1 MVVSFGRDTE
11 ETERRLLIFPKA
23 AVLMGRA
30 ITMAWRR
37 VMSARE
43 HASGALP
50 PSPSEKTAVPI
61 DSACGTTA
69 RRALEWLNVGAAL
82 IDDSRRLTAF
92 ARPPSVSLRAG
103 APAAGS
109 VLGPA
114 AFF

>member
-1 MVVSFGRDTE
+1 
-11 ETERRLLIFPKA
+11 
-23 AVLMGRA
+23 MGRA

-50 PSPSEKTAVPI
+50 PCPSEKTAVPI

-69 RRALEWLNVGAAL
+69 RRASEWLNVGAAL

>member
-1 MVVSFGRDTE
+1 
-11 ETERRLLIFPKA
+11 
-23 AVLMGRA
+23 
-30 ITMAWRR
+30 
-37 VMSARE
+37 
-43 HASGALP
+43 
-50 PSPSEKTAVPI
+50 
-61 DSACGTTA
+61 
-69 RRALEWLNVGAAL
+69 LEWLNVGAAL